1 MWHCNTKR
9 IFSLA
14 HPPSMVLD
22 KYVNP
27 AHYQNRSISLLAAA
41 CFFSSESPP
50 KNGVGVSFFLGGGAT
65 ILELAVLQFEP
76 KGKLQQKHVF
86 QSPFF
91 RALVWGASRGGIF
104 PTKSDPQNQRLWVAT
119 VGDLGD
125 FPFPDFRIFG
135 FIPSFRDADWRVPH
149 DRKVDHLDLDSD
161 WPSEADYCCTQS
173 KAHWPSSLKEST

>member
-1 MWHCNTKR
+1 M
-9 IFSLA
+9 F
-14 HPPSMVLD
+14 
-22 KYVNP
+22 
-27 AHYQNRSISLLAAA
+27 
-41 CFFSSESPP
+41 
-50 KNGVGVSFFLGGGAT
+50 FFLGVPPKKWGRSFLFLGGRCHHSRACGFTVRTKRKVTTEACLSIT
-65 ILELAVLQFEP
+65 IFSCISLGCL
-76 KGKLQQKHVF
+76 KG
-86 QSPFF
+86 
-91 RALVWGASRGGIF
+91 GGIF

>member
-1 MWHCNTKR
+1 M
-9 IFSLA
+9 F
-14 HPPSMVLD
+14 
-22 KYVNP
+22 
-27 AHYQNRSISLLAAA
+27 
-41 CFFSSESPP
+41 
-50 KNGVGVSFFLGGGAT
+50 FFLGVPPKKWGRSFLFLGGRCHHSRACG
-65 ILELAVLQFEP
+65 LQFEP
-76 KGKLQQKHVF
+76 KRKLQQKRVF

-91 RALVWGASRGGIF
+91 RALVWGASRGRIF

-173 KAHWPSSLKEST
+173 KAHWPPSLKESTWRIIGWTPSSKASRP